1 MKQSIQASVSL
12 ADLFGHSG
20 ESTDLMSQS
29 VYILI
34 SRIQDMVNDVLPD
47 GYEVRMEWRDL
58 ALGEDSSKTGTIS
71 VEAESEIMIN
81 EPDLEVSRSKL
92 RIENTDLKT
101 IIGRITTETEEL
113 RKKYL
118 NQLKRAEAAEKALG
132 NWEKSYESDP
142 VDVGWEDATERTLE
156 L

>member
-1 MKQSIQASVSL
+1 
-12 ADLFGHSG
+12 
-20 ESTDLMSQS
+20 
-29 VYILI
+29 
-34 SRIQDMVNDVLPD
+34 MVNDVLPD

-58 ALGEDSSKTGTIS
+58 DLGEDSSKTGTIS
-71 VEAESEIMIN
+71 VEAESEILIN
-81 EPDLEVSRSKL
+81 EPDLEVARSKL